1 MDEERDN
8 IEIGLLMEAIYQYYG
23 FDFRNYALSSIKR
36 RVWHR
41 VRIENLQ
48 TISGLLER
56 VLHDAACMERLLYD
70 FSINTTEM
78 FRDHA
83 FFLTLREIVIPV
95 LREYPFI
102 RIWHAGCSYGE
113 EVLSVAILLQEEGL
127 LAKTRIYATDMNAK
141 VLTKAR
147 TATYSL
153 DKMKLYTKNYQCAG
167 GKHSFS
173 EYYVV
178 QEQGAVFQ
186 PNLIK
191 NVVYAQHNLATDT
204 SFNEFQLIICR
215 NVLIYF
221 NRMLQQRVHKLF
233 YDSLCSGGFL
243 GLGSKEGVAANY
255 AKCYQELSAA
265 TKLYRKYQ

>member
-1 MDEERDN
+1 MGEEREN
-8 IEIGLLMEAIYQYYG
+8 IEIRLLMEAIYQYYG
-23 FDFRNYALSSIKR
+23 FDFRDYALSSIKR

-41 VRIENLQ
+41 IRIEKLQ
-48 TISGLLER
+48 TISGLMER
-56 VLHDAACMERLLYD
+56 VLHDATCMERLLCD

-78 FRDHA
+78 FRDYP
-83 FFLTLREIVIPV
+83 FFLALREMVIPV

-102 RIWHAGCSYGE
+102 RIWHAGCSCGE
-113 EVLSVAILLQEEGL
+113 EVLSIAILLQEEGL
-127 LAKTRIYATDMNAK
+127 LTKTRIYATDMNAK

-147 TATYSL
+147 TATYPL
-153 DKMKLYTKNYQCAG
+153 EKMKLYTKNYQNAG

-173 EYYVV
+173 EYYAV
-178 QEQGAVFQ
+178 QEQGAIFQ
-186 PNLIK
+186 PSLIK
-191 NVVYAQHNLATDT
+191 NVIYAQHNLATDT

-221 NRMLQQRVHKLF
+221 NRLLQERVHKLF

-255 AKCYQELSAA
+255 VQCYQELSAA
-265 TKLYRKYQ
+265 AKLYRKYR